1 MDVNK
6 DSFSSLFQHV
16 CHFSCLCV
24 LLFKIVFLP
33 IFFFLKKPVY
43 FTSRFLTS
51 FKNRGVSSTGPGL
64 PRTAAWQ
71 SRGAATPACGAR
83 ALLRSLS
90 GRSLAHPFRC
100 LQTLLWLSVRSHQW
114 GALAGGVQAREGS
127 AEVVICLADSLVTL
141 DWLCLTFSLFLLSRK
156 ILLAPGP
163 LCLLL
168 PLSGMLLPWLFPH
181 LPSSSYLSVNSGAT
195 DRAGEDGGREGK
207 V

>member
-1 MDVNK
+1 MP
-6 DSFSSLFQHV
+6 
-16 CHFSCLCV
+16 
-24 LLFKIVFLP
+24 VF
-33 IFFFLKKPVY
+33 FFFLKEASLFHITIPDFIQKQRSKQHRAWLASHSSLAE
-43 FTSRFLTS
+43 SRSSHPCTWGTPSCGPSVAAHWLIPSVPPWPLT
-51 FKNRGVSSTGPGL
+51 GSS
-64 PRTAAWQ
+64 
-71 SRGAATPACGAR
+71 
-83 ALLRSLS
+83 LRSLH

-114 GALAGGVQAREGS
+114 GAPAGGVQAREGS
-127 AEVVICLADSLVTL
+127 AKVVICLADSLVTL
-141 DWLCLTFSLFLLSRK
+141 DWLCLTFSLFLHSRK

-168 PLSGMLLPWLFPH
+168 PVSGMLLPWLFPH